1 MADYVVSAVFEA
13 ETGKINAK
21 LDELDKKIAKT
32 GESGEKSSKGVG
44 SMFDSLEG
52 GLGTILKGTALL
64 GSFGIA
70 LNKVWDATKRAEEI
84 GDAQAALSAFTETA
98 AQAEGIMNAVRDAA
112 DGMLTKFDAT

>member
-32 GESGEKSSKGVG
+32 GESGEKSSKGIG
-44 SMFDSLEG
+44 SMFSSLEG
-52 GLGTILKGTALL
+52 GLGTILQGTALL

-98 AQAEGIMNAVRDAA
+98 AQAEGDRKSTRLNSSH
-112 DGMLTKFDAT
+112 